1 MTQSSEF
8 NEIQRLNNAMQLLK
22 KAEMKVSD
30 IFDGLAEVI
39 QNTKQDI
46 INLEAERKELREAK
60 ENLQIKADQQQKEIS
75 GLTNEQKELLKEYEE
90 VKEELEKFTK
100 VATSIGT
107 INLEDMRAT
116 LSIYGKLFKEVFAS
130 RPHFKILYMLH
141 GDIQSMSLDQLKGA
155 MGIGGALILRACH
168 ELANANLIEFDE
180 NTHNIKLLKRFFP
193 KREKS

>member
-8 NEIQRLNNAMQLLK
+8 NEIEKLNTAMQLLK

-39 QNTKQDI
+39 QNTRQDI
-46 INLEAERKELREAK
+46 ISLEAERKELRE
-60 ENLQIKADQQQKEIS
+60 QKADLQEKADRQKRQIS
-75 GLTNEQKELLKEYEE
+75 GLTRDQMNLLKEYEG
-90 VKEELEKFTK
+90 VKVELEKFTK

-116 LSIYGKLFKEVFAS
+116 LAIYGTLFQEVFAS

-141 GDIQSMSLDQLKGA
+141 GDIQSLTIDQLKGA

-180 NTHNIKLLKRFFP
+180 NTHKIKLLQRFFP
-193 KREKS
+193 KRENS